1 MKNIITILALLISIS
16 AFSQSNQELL
26 SHYQKYYKQM
36 QSQSDIQGVIN
47 ALTHL
52 NILSP
57 NQARTDTLA
66 TLYMNEGRHVEAL
79 NTIGIEKNE
88 ADSDLA
94 VQVKAFSLKAI
105 NDIDQSLIH
114 YEELFKRKP
123 NPFIA
128 YELAEMKI
136 RKGDLLGATRNI
148 TFGIANSNGDIVRN
162 YYETQ
167 QPYSVPMKAAF
178 IYLKGLVK
186 INEDRE
192 NNIDETIGIMK
203 EALAVAP
210 NFNMAKISID
220 ALTLSLIHI
229 SEPTRP
235 Y

>member
-136 RKGDLLGATRNI
+136 RKGDLLGATSNI
-148 TFGIANSNGDIVRN
+148 TFGIANSSGDIVRN

-192 NNIDETIGIMK
+192 NNIDETIGIME

-220 ALTLSLIHI
+220 ALTAQKN
-229 SEPTRP
+229 TKV
-235 Y
+235 

>member
-1 MKNIITILALLISIS
+1 MKNLLFTLLFVFSIAS
-16 AFSQSNQELL
+16 VAQTNQEML
-26 SHYQKYYKQM
+26 SHYKKYYKQM

-52 NILSP
+52 NILEPS
-57 NQARTDTLA
+57 QARKDTLA

-79 NTIGIEKNE
+79 NTIGIEKNDS
-88 ADSDLA
+88 DSDLA

-105 NDIDQSLIH
+105 NDIDQAMLH

-136 RKGDLLGATRNI
+136 RTGDLMGATRNI
-148 TFGIANSNGDIVRN
+148 TFGIANSQGDIVRN

-167 QPYSVPMKAAF
+167 QPYSVPMRAAF

-186 INEDRE
+186 INEDRDK
-192 NNIDETIGIMK
+192 NIDAAITIMN
-203 EALAVAP
+203 EALSIAP
-210 NFNMAKISID
+210 NFNLAKISID
-220 ALTLSLIHI
+220 ALNAQR
-229 SEPTRP
+229 PTIQE
-235 Y
+235 

>member
-162 YYETQ
+162 YYETH

-192 NNIDETIGIMK
+192 NNIDETIGIME

-220 ALTLSLIHI
+220 ALTAQKNTKA
-229 SEPTRP
+229 E
-235 Y
+235 

>member
-148 TFGIANSNGDIVRN
+148 TFGIANSNVDIVRN

-192 NNIDETIGIMK
+192 NNIDETIGIME

-220 ALTLSLIHI
+220 ALTAQKNTKA
-229 SEPTRP
+229 E
-235 Y
+235 

>member
-1 MKNIITILALLISIS
+1 MKNVLTTLALLISLS
-16 AFSQSNQELL
+16 VFTQSNEELL

-52 NILSP
+52 NVLSP
-57 NQARTDTLA
+57 NQARKDTLA

-192 NNIDETIGIMK
+192 NNIDETIGIME

-220 ALTLSLIHI
+220 ALTAQKNAKVD
-229 SEPTRP
+229 
-235 Y
+235 

>member
-79 NTIGIEKNE
+79 NTIGIEKNDE
-88 ADSDLA
+88 DSDLA

-105 NDIDQSLIH
+105 NDVDQALFH

-123 NPFIA
+123 NAFIA

-136 RKGDLLGATRNI
+136 RTGDLLGATRNI
-148 TFGIANSNGDIVRN
+148 TFGIANSQGDIVRN

-167 QPYSVPMKAAF
+167 QPYSVPMRAAF
-178 IYLKGLVK
+178 TYLKGLVK
-186 INEDRE
+186 INEDRDK
-192 NNIDETIGIMK
+192 NLDAAISIMR
-203 EALAVAP
+203 EALEIAP
-210 NFNMAKISID
+210 NFNLAKISID
-220 ALTLSLIHI
+220 ALNAQK
-229 SEPTRP
+229 PTEQ
-235 Y
+235 

>member
-1 MKNIITILALLISIS
+1 MKNIITTLVLLISFS
-16 AFSQSNQELL
+16 AFTQSNEELL
-26 SHYQKYYKQM
+26 SHYKKYYKQM
-36 QSQSDIQGVIN
+36 QSQADIQGVIN

-52 NILSP
+52 NVLEES
-57 NQARTDTLA
+57 QARKDTLA
-66 TLYMNEGRHVEAL
+66 TLYMNEGRHVQAL
-79 NTIGIEKNE
+79 NTIGIDKNE
-88 ADSDLA
+88 SDSDLA

-105 NDIDQSLIH
+105 NNIDESLIH

-136 RKGDLLGATRNI
+136 RTGDLSGATRNI
-148 TFGIANSNGDIVRN
+148 TFGIANSDGDIVRN

-178 IYLKGLVK
+178 VYLKGLVK

-192 NNIDETIGIMK
+192 NNIDASINIMN
-203 EALAVAP
+203 EALAIAP

-220 ALTLSLIHI
+220 ALTAQKTTK
-229 SEPTRP
+229 EE
-235 Y
+235 

>member
-192 NNIDETIGIMK
+192 NNIDETIGIMQ

-220 ALTLSLIHI
+220 ALTAQKNTKA
-229 SEPTRP
+229 E
-235 Y
+235 

>member
-1 MKNIITILALLISIS
+1 MKNLLFTLLFV
-16 AFSQSNQELL
+16 FSVASVAQTNQDLL
-26 SHYQKYYKQM
+26 VHYKKYYKQM
-36 QSQSDIQGVIN
+36 QSQADIQGVIN

-52 NILSP
+52 NILEPS
-57 NQARTDTLA
+57 QARKDTLA

-79 NTIGIEKNE
+79 NTIGIEKNDS
-88 ADSDLA
+88 DSDLA

-105 NDIDQSLIH
+105 NDIDQAMLH

-136 RKGDLLGATRNI
+136 RTGDLMGATRNI
-148 TFGIANSNGDIVRN
+148 TFGIANSDGDIVRN

-178 IYLKGLVK
+178 TYLKGLVK

-192 NNIDETIGIMK
+192 NNIDAAISIMND
-203 EALAVAP
+203 ALAIAP
-210 NFNMAKISID
+210 NFNLAKISID
-220 ALTLSLIHI
+220 ALNAQK
-229 SEPTRP
+229 PTIQE
-235 Y
+235 

>member
-1 MKNIITILALLISIS
+1 MKNIITTLTLLFTFSI
-16 AFSQSNQELL
+16 FSQSNQELL
-26 SHYQKYYKQM
+26 SHYKKYYKQM

-52 NILSP
+52 NVLSP
-57 NQARTDTLA
+57 NQARKDTLA

-88 ADSDLA
+88 DDSDLA

-105 NDIDQSLIH
+105 NDLDQSLIH

-192 NNIDETIGIMK
+192 NNIDETIAIMQ
-203 EALAVAP
+203 EALTEAP

-220 ALTLSLIHI
+220 ALTAQKNTKV
-229 SEPTRP
+229 E
-235 Y
+235 

>member
-1 MKNIITILALLISIS
+1 MKNIITILALLISFS

-136 RKGDLLGATRNI
+136 RKGDLLGATSNI
-148 TFGIANSNGDIVRN
+148 TFGIANSSGDIVRN

-186 INEDRE
+186 INEDRG
-192 NNIDETIGIMK
+192 NNIDETIGIME
-203 EALAVAP
+203 EALVIAP

-220 ALTLSLIHI
+220 ALNAQKNSKV
-229 SEPTRP
+229 E
-235 Y
+235 

>member
-105 NDIDQSLIH
+105 NDIEQSLIH

-192 NNIDETIGIMK
+192 NNIDETIGIMQ

-220 ALTLSLIHI
+220 ALTAQKNTKA
-229 SEPTRP
+229 E
-235 Y
+235 

>member
-1 MKNIITILALLISIS
+1 MKNIITTLALLISFS
-16 AFSQSNQELL
+16 AFTQSNEELL
-26 SHYQKYYKQM
+26 SHYKKYYKQM
-36 QSQSDIQGVIN
+36 QSQADIQGVIN

-52 NILSP
+52 NVLEES
-57 NQARTDTLA
+57 QARKDTLA
-66 TLYMNEGRHVEAL
+66 TLYMNEGRHVQAL
-79 NTIGIEKNE
+79 NTIGIDKNE
-88 ADSDLA
+88 SDSDLA

-105 NDIDQSLIH
+105 NNIDESLIH

-136 RKGDLLGATRNI
+136 RTGDLSGATRNI
-148 TFGIANSNGDIVRN
+148 TFGIANSDGDIVRN

-178 IYLKGLVK
+178 VYLKGLVK

-192 NNIDETIGIMK
+192 NNIDASINIMN
-203 EALAVAP
+203 EALAIAP

-220 ALTLSLIHI
+220 ALTAVSYTHLTL
-229 SEPTRP
+229 PTKA
-235 Y
+235 

>member
-1 MKNIITILALLISIS
+1 MKNIITTIALLISIS

-192 NNIDETIGIMK
+192 NNIDETIGIME

-220 ALTLSLIHI
+220 ALTAQKNTKV
-229 SEPTRP
+229 E
-235 Y
+235 

>member
-1 MKNIITILALLISIS
+1 MKNLIISLILIFSIDS
-16 AFSQSNQELL
+16 IAQTNNDLL
-26 SHYQKYYKQM
+26 SHYKKYYKQM
-36 QSQSDIQGVIN
+36 QSQADIQGVIN

-52 NILSP
+52 NVLEP
-57 NQARTDTLA
+57 NQARKDTLA

-79 NTIGIEKNE
+79 NTLGVDKNDS
-88 ADSDLA
+88 DSDLA

-105 NDIDQSLIH
+105 NDIEQAMLH

-136 RKGDLLGATRNI
+136 RTGDLMGATRNI
-148 TFGIANSNGDIVRN
+148 TFGIANSSGDIVRN

-178 IYLKGLVK
+178 TYLNGLVK

-192 NNIDETIGIMK
+192 KNIDSAISIMN
-203 EALAVAP
+203 EALTIAP
-210 NFNMAKISID
+210 NFNLAKISID
-220 ALTLSLIHI
+220 ALNAQKNNPK
-229 SEPTRP
+229 E
-235 Y
+235 

>member
-1 MKNIITILALLISIS
+1 MKNITSIIVLLISIS

-192 NNIDETIGIMK
+192 NNIDETIGIMQ

-220 ALTLSLIHI
+220 ALTAQKNTKV
-229 SEPTRP
+229 E
-235 Y
+235 

>member
-1 MKNIITILALLISIS
+1 MKNITSIIVLLISIS

-192 NNIDETIGIMK
+192 KNIDETIGIME

-220 ALTLSLIHI
+220 ALTAQKNTKV
-229 SEPTRP
+229 E
-235 Y
+235 

>member
-16 AFSQSNQELL
+16 AFTQSNQELL

-192 NNIDETIGIMK
+192 NNIDETIGIME

-220 ALTLSLIHI
+220 ALTAQKNTKA
-229 SEPTRP
+229 E
-235 Y
+235 

>member
-57 NQARTDTLA
+57 NQARKDTLA

-136 RKGDLLGATRNI
+136 RKGDLLGATSNI
-148 TFGIANSNGDIVRN
+148 TFGIANSSGDIVRN

-186 INEDRE
+186 INEDRG
-192 NNIDETIGIMK
+192 NNIDETIGIME
-203 EALAVAP
+203 EALVIAP

-220 ALTLSLIHI
+220 ALNAQKNSKV
-229 SEPTRP
+229 E
-235 Y
+235 

>member
-1 MKNIITILALLISIS
+1 MKNIISIIVLLISITAS
-16 AFSQSNQELL
+16 SQSNQELL

-186 INEDRE
+186 INEDRG
-192 NNIDETIGIMK
+192 NNIDETIGIME
-203 EALAVAP
+203 EALVIAP

-220 ALTLSLIHI
+220 ALNAQKNSKV
-229 SEPTRP
+229 E
-235 Y
+235 

>member
-1 MKNIITILALLISIS
+1 MKNVITTLALLIS
-16 AFSQSNQELL
+16 FSVFTQSNEELL

-47 ALTHL
+47 ALTHI

-88 ADSDLA
+88 GDSDLA

-192 NNIDETIGIMK
+192 NNINETIGIME

-220 ALTLSLIHI
+220 ALTAQKNTK
-229 SEPTRP
+229 EE
-235 Y
+235 

>member
-1 MKNIITILALLISIS
+1 MKNLIAILVFVFSIS
-16 AFSQSNQELL
+16 LTAQTNQDLL
-26 SHYQKYYKQM
+26 SHYKKYYKQM
-36 QSQSDIQGVIN
+36 QSQADIQGVIN

-52 NILSP
+52 NILEPS
-57 NQARTDTLA
+57 QARKDTLA

-88 ADSDLA
+88 SDSDLA

-105 NDIDQSLIH
+105 NDIDQSMVH

-136 RKGDLLGATRNI
+136 RTGDLMGATRNI
-148 TFGIANSNGDIVRN
+148 TFGIANSDGEIVRN

-167 QPYSVPMKAAF
+167 QPYSVPMRAAF
-178 IYLKGLVK
+178 TYLKGLVK

-192 NNIDETIGIMK
+192 KNIDAAISIMN
-203 EALAVAP
+203 EALEIAP
-210 NFNMAKISID
+210 NFNLAKISID
-220 ALTLSLIHI
+220 ALNAQKT
-229 SEPTRP
+229 TNQQ
-235 Y
+235 

>member
-1 MKNIITILALLISIS
+1 MKNLIAILVFV
-16 AFSQSNQELL
+16 FSMSLTAQTNQDLL
-26 SHYQKYYKQM
+26 SHYKKYYKQM
-36 QSQSDIQGVIN
+36 QSQADIQGVIN

-52 NILSP
+52 NILEPS
-57 NQARTDTLA
+57 QARKDTLA

-88 ADSDLA
+88 SDSDLA

-105 NDIDQSLIH
+105 NDIDQSMVH

-136 RKGDLLGATRNI
+136 RTGDLMGATRNI
-148 TFGIANSNGDIVRN
+148 TFGIANSDGEIVRN

-167 QPYSVPMKAAF
+167 QPYSVPMRAAF
-178 IYLKGLVK
+178 TYLKGLVK

-192 NNIDETIGIMK
+192 KNIDAAISIMN
-203 EALAVAP
+203 EALEIAP
-210 NFNMAKISID
+210 NFNLAKISID
-220 ALTLSLIHI
+220 ALNAQKTTNLQ
-229 SEPTRP
+229 
-235 Y
+235 

>member
-57 NQARTDTLA
+57 NQARKDTLA

-192 NNIDETIGIMK
+192 NNIDETIGIME

-220 ALTLSLIHI
+220 ALTAQKNTKA
-229 SEPTRP
+229 E
-235 Y
+235 